1 MSRRHASYQCFFQYW
16 HLSRKQN
23 YIDALNSKSKHLYK
37 TICWLLVINILEFSD
52 FTCCFFLK
60 TGALKPL
67 KHKLKPDKS
76 KKTKKKAVFSAPAQT
91 SNRPTWLRPSVWVP
105 PLGTVVPGTHA
116 SRGPEGHDRS
126 THTHNNINDPNTQTK
141 KKKAIFGCISTSLVN
156 KCILFSVVWPAHIVL
171 VCILYLRCPVLVVP
185 YPFFNQPHQRRDV
198 VELGF
203 LENTWHTDKERI
215 VRLHCL
221 VPKFTD
227 RLGEKQNVLPSSARF
242 LSMISFPC
250 RR

>member
-1 MSRRHASYQCFFQYW
+1 MVE
-16 HLSRKQN
+16 
-23 YIDALNSKSKHLYK
+23 
-37 TICWLLVINILEFSD
+37 TICVSSSSWHCSTRYTC
-52 FTCCFFLK
+52 FT
-60 TGALKPL
+60 GP
-67 KHKLKPDKS
+67 
-76 KKTKKKAVFSAPAQT
+76 
-91 SNRPTWLRPSVWVP
+91 W
-105 PLGTVVPGTHA
+105 GTRQEH
-116 SRGPEGHDRS
+116 
-126 THTHNNINDPNTQTK
+126 THTHTTTSMIRTHKQ

-227 RLGEKQNVLPSSARF
+227 RLGEECNKTFYLPQPDFYPWSAFRAAGNSGWGR
-242 LSMISFPC
+242 SMWGPC
-250 RR
+250 RSGRLLSRPGGTQ